1 MVIDSS
7 AVLAILQDEP
17 ERSAF
22 NALIAA
28 ADTRLLSAASLVELS
43 IVLEARFGADGQGDL
58 DLFLSTAEIEIV
70 AVDREQAELA
80 RGAFSRYG
88 KGRHRAGLNVGDC
101 FAYALAKRAGSPLL
115 FKGNDFTH
123 TDLQPACPTAAS

>member
-58 DLFLSTAEIEIV
+58 DLFVSTAEIEIV
-70 AVDREQAELA
+70 AVDRDQAELA

-88 KGRHRAGLNVGDC
+88 KGRHRAGLNFGDC
-101 FAYALAKRAGSPLL
+101 FAYALAKRAGAPLL
-115 FKGNDFTH
+115 FKGNNFTH
-123 TDLQPACPTAAS
+123 TDLQQACPTAAS